1 MQNQEEKLPTLHL
14 RMAAIKLEISKRKIP
29 KSGLNK
35 FSGFR
40 YHELTDFMPIVNELN
55 AKYGVNAYPKF
66 LKNEGICVLTLVNSD
81 DKNDFYEVIIPYV
94 DAEMLAKGGG
104 TSVVDAI
111 QRLGSTITYNRRY
124 LYQSAYDITENDGV
138 ESLEPVTVAEKP
150 SLTDD
155 RFKEALKSIESGKY
169 TAEKLKSDFNLTKQQ
184 IQAL

>member
-81 DKNDFYEVIIPYV
+81 DKTDFYEV
-94 DAEMLAKGGG
+94 
-104 TSVVDAI
+104 
-111 QRLGSTITYNRRY
+111 ITYNRRY

-150 SLTDD
+150 TLTDD

-169 TAEKLKSDFNLTKQQ
+169 TAEKLKADFNLTKQQ

>member
-14 RMAAIKLEISKRKIP
+14 RMAAIKMEISKRKIP

-40 YHELTDFMPIVNELN
+40 FHELTDFMPVINELN
-55 AKYGVNAYPKF
+55 DKYGVNAYPKF
-66 LKNEGICVLTLVNSD
+66 LKNEGICVLTVVNSD
-81 DKNDFYEVIIPYV
+81 DKTDFYEVIIPYV
-94 DAEMLAKGGG
+94 EAEMLAKGGDK
-104 TSVVDAI
+104 SVVDAI

-124 LYQSAYDITENDGV
+124 LYQTGYDITENDGV
-138 ESLEPVTVAEKP
+138 DSLAPIEIKEKP

-169 TAEKLKSDFNLTKQQ
+169 TVEKLKADFLLTKQQ
-184 IQAL
+184 LQAL

>member
-14 RMAAIKLEISKRKIP
+14 RMAAIKMEISKRKIP

-40 YHELTDFMPIVNELN
+40 FHELTDFMPVINELN
-55 AKYGVNAYPKF
+55 DKYGVNAYPKF
-66 LKNEGICVLTLVNSD
+66 LKNEGICVLTVVNSD
-81 DKNDFYEVIIPYV
+81 DKTDFYEVIIPYV
-94 DAEMLAKGGG
+94 EAEMLAKGGDK
-104 TSVVDAI
+104 SVVDAI

-124 LYQSAYDITENDGV
+124 LYQTGYDITENDGV
-138 ESLEPVTVAEKP
+138 DSLAPIEIKEKP

-169 TAEKLKSDFNLTKQQ
+169 TVEKLKSDFLLTKQQ
-184 IQAL
+184 LQAL